1 MIKIIGIDPGLAG
14 TGIGIVKGTGLKVE
28 SYSFSS
34 IATSKNESLP
44 DRLDRIYTSLLA
56 VLRSERPD
64 KMIVEEIF
72 SLGKYPKSAIVL
84 GKVVGVVLLASHQLD
99 VPVVE
104 VSVREA
110 KQILTGNGNAS
121 KEQLEKSV
129 RQMLKIE
136 KAIRPYHISDAL
148 GLALIG
154 LFRYNQNFKGTGS
167 GM

>member
-1 MIKIIGIDPGLAG
+1 MVKTIGIDPGLAG
-14 TGIGIVKGTGLKVE
+14 TGVGIVKGIGLKVD

-34 IATSKNESLP
+34 VATSKSESLP
-44 DRLDRIYTSLLA
+44 NRLERIYTSLLEI
-56 VLRSERPD
+56 LRFERPD

-84 GKVVGVVLLASHQLD
+84 GKVVGVVLLAGQQLD
-99 VPVVE
+99 IPVTE

-121 KEQLEKSV
+121 KQQLEKSV
-129 RQMLKIE
+129 RRMLKVE
-136 KAIRPYHISDAL
+136 KPIRPYHISDAL

-154 LFRYNQNFKGTGS
+154 LFRYNQNLD
-167 GM
+167 